1 MKKYLFVAAAWLM
14 ILSAHAQGFA
24 NMKFEIQGGVADAT
38 GTAIADAEVDVF
50 VLPMDSFKN
59 TASDRSWIFTWLSQ
73 QESPFFQGKTNN
85 EGFFIGVLTR
95 EAFQNLRSQGI
106 SLRESIAVVRAK
118 ASGYETAINM
128 VKPEMQRA
136 ESGLTIGLGITTLL
150 KASEKMEVIEIKTKA
165 VEMKGDTA
173 VMNASNYKVNPD
185 ASAEDLVRKMPGV
198 TQRNGEIEAQGEKVA
213 RVLVDGK
220 PYFGEDPKAA
230 LKNVPAESISKIQI
244 YDAQSEQSQFT
255 GFDDGNT
262 TKTMNIITK
271 TGFKN
276 GQFGKFYGGVGQS
289 IEGTGDNTKYKG
301 GATYN
306 TFSGDRRFSILF
318 QSNNINEQNF
328 AFDDISSAFG
338 GGNFGRR
345 GMGDFFVTGNE
356 GITQSTLFGLN
367 YADKWGKKWDVSGS
381 YFFSDANN
389 VNNSNTDRVFITGGE
404 RGDYGLRYTE
414 SAQQKNYN
422 QQHRFSSRLEWNI
435 DSNDRIIMQPRLT
448 YQIAQQYLPTVGIS
462 QSADYTQV
470 ISLMNNEFN
479 NDNNALNGAFEVD
492 YLHAFDKRGR
502 SLAIEIIPSYN
513 RSGGNSLLDNRL
525 YRAVDSSIRQQE
537 TRLDQ
542 GVMGFATEVE
552 YTEPLDS
559 FHSLLFSYEM
569 NVNQNNSDRLNYL
582 PEYLGGNYD
591 ILDTLLSSSFQNG
604 YSRHAAG
611 MRFQRMKNGI
621 QWIAGLDGQVA
632 YLDGTQIFPLPLDI
646 NRRFISVLPQFTL
659 RSGKRGANGVRI
671 YYRTSNNA
679 PSVTQLQE
687 VINNANP
694 LQLTTGNT
702 NLVQDF
708 QHRLFSRYFN
718 MDAKSGRMFFAFVRG
733 TASMNALT
741 TLTQIASA
749 NSGGVSVP
757 VGDTAFDL
765 RPGTQLSKPVNLD
778 GAFSFGSRMNWSRP
792 LLKGKINLNTGVSFD
807 YRETPSLIQI
817 DNLEPKRNTSKNP
830 SLGIDLGLGSN
841 ISERLDFN
849 ISSSTSYNEVS
860 NTLQSSLNQTYWIQR
875 SGLQLNWM
883 PGGKWVVNSD
893 INHQLYTGF
902 QNNFNQSIFI
912 WNLGLGRKFGKK
924 REWDFRLQFY
934 DLLNQNQSIVR
945 NVNETFFEDVRTTV
959 LTRYAMVQ
967 LTYNLRAFKG
977 KEHDDEGMNTMHRM
991 YYQRMYKR

>member
-1 MKKYLFVAAAWLM
+1 MKNYLLVGLFGLM
-14 ILSAHAQGFA
+14 GSLLQAQGFGK
-24 NMKFEIQGGVADAT
+24 MQFTIEGGVSDAT
-38 GTAIADAEVDVF
+38 GTGIAMAKIQVYILPADTLKTLNDKTLILSWLERQAE
-50 VLPMDSFKN
+50 
-59 TASDRSWIFTWLSQ
+59 
-73 QESPFFQGKTNN
+73 PFYVNETNA
-85 EGFFIGVLTR
+85 EGFFGGEVSRESFQKLRAAGV
-95 EAFQNLRSQGI
+95 
-106 SLRESIAVVRAK
+106 SLRESMAVVK
-118 ASGYETAINM
+118 AQATNYETAINL
-128 VKPEMQRA
+128 VKPQMQRGEA
-136 ESGLTIGLGITTLL
+136 GIGIGLGITTLL
-150 KASEKMEVIEIKTKA
+150 KQSEKMEAIEIRTKA
-165 VEMKGDTA
+165 IEMKGDTA
-173 VMNASNYKVNPD
+173 EMNASNYKVNPD
-185 ASAEDLVRKMPGV
+185 ASAEDLVKKLPGV
-198 TQRNGEIEAQGEKVA
+198 IQRNGEIEAQGEKVV

-271 TGFKN
+271 SGFKN

-289 IEGTGDNTKYKG
+289 IEGTGDDTKYKT

-306 TFSGDRRFSILF
+306 TFDGDRRLSFLF

-328 AFDDISSAFG
+328 AFDDISSSFG

-345 GMGDFFVTGNE
+345 GMGDFFVAGND
-356 GITQSTLFGLN
+356 GITQSTLLGLN
-367 YADKWGKKWDVSGS
+367 YADKWGKKWNVSGS

-389 VNNSNTDRVFITGGE
+389 IKNSNTDRLFITGGE
-404 RGDYGLRYTE
+404 LGDLGLRYTE
-414 SAQQKNYN
+414 EAEQDNYS

-448 YQIAQQYLPTVGIS
+448 YQITNQTLPTIGVS
-462 QSADYTQV
+462 QSADYTKL
-470 ISLMNNEFN
+470 ISLMNNLFT
-479 NDNNALNGAFEVD
+479 NDNSALNGAFEID
-492 YLHAFDKRGR
+492 WLHAFDKKGR
-502 SLAIEIIPSYN
+502 SLAIELVPSYN
-513 RSGGNSLLDNRL
+513 TSGGTSVLDNRL
-525 YRAVDSSIRQQE
+525 FRGSDSSIRQQE

-542 GVMGFATEVE
+542 GVLGLATEIE

-559 FHSLLFSYEM
+559 FHSLLFTYEM
-569 NVNQNNSDRLNYL
+569 NLNQNNSDRLNYI
-582 PEYLGGNYD
+582 PTYFGGNYEL
-591 ILDTLLSSSFQNG
+591 LDTVLSSSFDNG

-611 MRFQRMKNGI
+611 MRFQRMKKGI
-621 QWIAGLDGQVA
+621 QLTVGVDGQVA
-632 YLDGTQIFPLPLDI
+632 YLKGTQMFPVGLDI
-646 NRRFISVLPQFTL
+646 NRRFLSVLPQLTF
-659 RSGKRGANGVRI
+659 RSGTRGANGMRI

-694 LQLTTGNT
+694 LQLTTGNS

-718 MDAKSGRMFFAFVRG
+718 MDAKTGHMFFAFLRG

-749 NSGGVSVP
+749 ASDGIWVP
-757 VGDTAFDL
+757 TGDTAFYL

-778 GAFSFGSRMNWSRP
+778 GAFTVGSRINWSRP
-792 LLKGKINLNTGVSFD
+792 LLKGKLNLNTGFSFD

-817 DNLEPKRNTSKNP
+817 DALVPQRNTSKNP
-830 SLGIDLGLGSN
+830 SLGFDLGLGSN

-849 ISSSTSYNEVS
+849 ISSATSYNQVV

-875 SGLQLNWM
+875 TGLQINWM
-883 PGGKWVVNSD
+883 PGGKWVFNSD
-893 INHQLYTGF
+893 LNHQLYTGF
-902 QNNFNQSIFI
+902 QTDFNQSIYL
-912 WNLGLGRKFGKK
+912 WNMGLGRKFGKK
-924 REWDFRLQFY
+924 NEWDFRVQLY

-945 NVNETFFEDVRTTV
+945 NVNETYFEDVRTKV
-959 LTRYAMVQ
+959 LTRYVMVQ

-977 KEHDDEGMNTMHRM
+977 KQDDDDGTNAMHKM

>member
-1 MKKYLFVAAAWLM
+1 MKKYLIVIAAWM
-14 ILSAHAQGFA
+14 MTVSTQAQGFA
-24 NMKFEIQGGVADAT
+24 NMKFEIQGGVANAT
-38 GTAIADAEVDVF
+38 GMAIANADVDVF
-50 VLPMDSFKN
+50 ILPLDSFKN
-59 TASDRSWIFTWLSQ
+59 TAANRNWIFNWLAQ
-73 QESPFFQGKTNN
+73 QERSFFQGKTNN
-85 EGFFIGVLTR
+85 EGFFMAVISR
-95 EAFQNLRSQGI
+95 ENFQELRSQGI
-106 SLRESIAVVRAK
+106 NLRESMAVVRAK
-118 ASGYETAINM
+118 AVGYETAINM
-128 VKPEMQRA
+128 VKPEMQRG
-136 ESGLTIGLGITTLL
+136 EGGINMGLGITTLL
-150 KASEKMEVIEIKTKA
+150 KASEKMEEIEIKTKA

-173 VMNASNYKVNPD
+173 IMNASNYKVNPD

-306 TFSGDRRFSILF
+306 TFNGDRRLSVLF

-345 GMGDFFVTGNE
+345 GMGDFFLPGNE

-389 VNNSNTDRVFITGGE
+389 INKSNTDRVFITGGE
-404 RGDYGLRYTE
+404 IGDYGLRYTE
-414 SAQQKNYN
+414 SAEQTNYN

-448 YQIAQQYLPTVGIS
+448 YQVAQQSLPTLGIS
-462 QSADYTQV
+462 QSADYSQI
-470 ISLMNNEFN
+470 ISLMNNVFE
-479 NDNNALNGAFEVD
+479 NDNNTLNGAFEVD

-502 SLAIEIIPSYN
+502 SLAIELIPSYN
-513 RSGGNSLLDNRL
+513 RSGGNSLLDNRIF
-525 YRAVDSSIRQQE
+525 RGADSNIRQQE

-542 GVMGFATEVE
+542 GVLGFATEIE

-559 FHSLLFSYEM
+559 FHTLLFSYEM
-569 NVNQNNSDRLNYL
+569 NQNQNNSDRLNFV

-591 ILDTLLSSSFQNG
+591 ALDTILSSSFQNG

-611 MRFQRMKNGI
+611 MRFQRKKNGI
-621 QWIAGLDGQVA
+621 QWIAGIDGQVA
-632 YLDGTQIFPLPLDI
+632 YLDGTQIFPIPLEI
-646 NRRFISVLPQFTL
+646 NRRFVSVLPQFTL
-659 RSGKRGANGVRI
+659 RSGKHGANGVRI

-687 VINNANP
+687 VINNSNP
-694 LQLTTGNT
+694 LQLTTGNN
-702 NLVQDF
+702 NLVQDY

-718 MDAKSGRMFFAFVRG
+718 MDPKSGRMFFAFLRG

-749 NSGGVSVP
+749 NSGGVMVP
-757 VGDTAFDL
+757 AGDTAFKL

-778 GAFSFGSRMNWSRP
+778 GAFSLGSRMNWSRP
-792 LLKGKINLNTGVSFD
+792 LLKGKINLNTGLSFD

-817 DNLEPKRNTSKNP
+817 DNLTPQRNTSKNP
-830 SLGIDLGLGSN
+830 SLGVDLGIGSN

-849 ISSSTSYNEVS
+849 INSSTSYNQVS

-875 SGLQLNWM
+875 IGLQVNWM

-893 INHQLYTGF
+893 LNHQLYTGF
-902 QNNFNQSIFI
+902 QNNFNQSIYI

-924 REWDFRLQFY
+924 REWDFRVQVY

-945 NVNETFFEDVRTTV
+945 NVNETFFEDVRTKV
-959 LTRYAMVQ
+959 LTRYAMIQ